1 MKNRDFNA
9 IVQNWKTT
17 LLGFIPLLAG
27 VLTLAGVFTVTP
39 EQQQAV
45 ADGVNLLA
53 DTTISVKDQVTAVI
67 EMVIGIGLIFSRD
80 ANKSS
85 QDSGIR

>member
-1 MKNRDFNA
+1 MNQGFNA

-17 LLGFIPLLAG
+17 ILGLIPMLAG
-27 VLTLAGVFTVTP
+27 FLTLTGIVDISP

-45 ADGVNLLA
+45 ADGINQLA
-53 DTTISVKDQVTAVI
+53 DTTVSVRDQITSLIAMVT
-67 EMVIGIGLIFSRD
+67 GIGLIFSRD